1 MRRFFILI
9 VILISVSLNTF
20 SQELKCNVQLVS
32 QQIQGT
38 NKQVFQTLQNAI
50 NEFMNNT
57 VWTNYAFAPN
67 ERIEC
72 NMLINLT
79 DQASADE
86 FSGTIQIQSRR
97 PVYNSSYNSVLFNYL
112 DNNFDF
118 RYVEYEPLE
127 FDENQHLSNLTSM
140 LAYYAYIIIGLDFD
154 SFSYKGGT
162 EFFEK
167 AEKIVNNAQ
176 NAPQKGWKPFDAKS
190 NRNRYWLVK
199 NILDQNYEPVRQF
212 IYNYHRLGLDLMDS
226 KPVEARQ
233 EIADSYKLLQKVF
246 RQKPDPFMFFLQVVF
261 DAKSDE
267 WVNVFS
273 EAPMD
278 QKTKVVTILTEID
291 PANSNKYEKILK

>member
-273 EAPMD
+273 EGPMD

>member
-1 MRRFFILI
+1 MRKFILFI
-9 VILISVSLNTF
+9 IILSGVTLNTF

-79 DQASADE
+79 DQSSADE
-86 FSGTIQIQSRR
+86 FSGTIQIQLRR
-97 PVYNSSYNSVLFNYL
+97 PVYNSSYNTVLFNYL

-140 LAYYAYIIIGLDFD
+140 LAYYAYIVIGLDFD

-226 KPVEARQ
+226 KPDEARQ
-233 EIADSYKLLQKVF
+233 EIAESFKLLQKVF
-246 RQKPDPFMFFLQVVF
+246 RQKPDPFMHFLQVVF

-278 QKTKVVTILTEID
+278 QKTRVVTILDEID
-291 PANSNKYEKILK
+291 PSNSNKYKKILN